1 MWKAGESGQRYTL
14 TELQSSC
21 PQALY
26 PYDGVAGFSS
36 HTHSFNGQ
44 TLFRFPL
51 RNKPSNLSSEVST
64 IDSVRQLLH
73 ALKDEAKFLLLF
85 LRSVCSIEVIEIEDT
100 HKQQTSFKVSISSCD
115 ALLHKQQ
122 QQSLVKQVETTF
134 TGSYPYSIECIIQQS
149 NKFSIELYNNGVVT
163 EHEWLVVH
171 RVGSEDKEVLALAQQ
186 QHVLP
191 WVGTAVE
198 IGKECDRSSS
208 GRVFCCI
215 PLPTED
221 RAPFNVCVNGTFAVS
236 SNRRSLNWESQ
247 ERQGDSEGLW
257 NKYLVEKCLPQCYCD
272 LIQQVLKIP
281 SISPETV
288 YQCWPVTHHVK
299 KTPWSGLLKPLFV
312 KLLYSKSVVH
322 ANPSDWISLSNAA
335 LVPNGTTLPD
345 SVQVLLES
353 LGLRVVTLTAE
364 QWNIINEYYS
374 NELHTITPCV
384 VRGLMRENDRS
395 YSNYSFSR
403 KIELL
408 QYCLSDRSYSDLSDL
423 ELIPFA
429 NGTFIK
435 FSSPSG
441 YSYFSSHST
450 PPYVCTSSI
459 RHDLLPGVDNVM
471 VDLLDNDATTHGLLL
486 EVSRSNETQL
496 SVVNES
502 VIAKLVPQSD
512 PQSWSQSQL
521 ERFWKWLRNYN
532 LKAFKG
538 LQIVPVKQINGMLSI
553 YKLTKQSSLVFVSR
567 YASQMDLTANLRSA
581 LEQFGVDL
589 ACEYEFPYMNHSQL
603 SSCINQFVVGEVV
616 DCTQLHAIRCSQLT
630 DQEAS
635 EMQIFLF
642 KCQINIERI
651 HKICEMSIFS
661 VIQDD
666 SNRFSVNQVKTREQG
681 NVALAQ
687 GKNFLF
693 RTDLLPKH
701 PMIFKSGQSLLQK
714 LTNHVLIINGIE
726 CLEKVVFLSIRNS
739 SLPVESI
746 IKFMLS
752 VLDNLRALVRYANQR
767 KSLLNALSSLP
778 FVLVESEHLVSPS
791 SLFDPRD
798 QLLVQMYQT
807 ENVFPYDAFLE
818 YIDELVLCGLKNSKS
833 VTASMMN
840 DILNKSSVHCGWYD
854 EEIIKCDTTTIS
866 RVNGF
871 FKFLTKYPHLL
882 NDPIGGYRS
891 ILLKDSILQRAASHA
906 LFPVASSKPVYYPSS
921 LNWMGSEHSNS
932 LVKYDSSQVIVL
944 PNTVNH
950 HCCPDPTIIGS
961 KVIFV
966 ENIPQLLCSHVPKI
980 NLVNCVLKHFQHV
993 IDNESNLDS
1002 DTLEQ
1007 IALKTY
1013 EYLNSTSIG
1022 SVVNVVSVGKL
1033 IWIENRS
1040 KFVEPHLCV
1049 LNNNTSFNNNLE
1061 PFLYILPRKIRKYED
1076 LFCRFG
1082 VSRLLQH
1089 EQIVSVLTSIK
1100 ANRKNISSNEAW
1112 TIVKS
1117 ILDWLVAT
1125 KVVSDNVLVP
1135 ITCDDDNSYP
1145 ELHPVSEVCY
1155 TDNEMLLEIAQSSD
1169 EEYKLVHPSIAHLA
1183 SQLGLTPLSDQL
1195 DITEEVFQDAGQHEP
1210 LTTRLSNILREY
1222 KDGLTIIKELVQN
1235 ADDAEATEVN
1245 ILYDGRQ
1252 HTTDKL
1258 LFKGMA
1264 DSHGPA
1270 LVVHNNATFT
1280 EDDFDNITKLA
1291 GATKKDKPLKI
1302 GKFGVGF
1309 CSVYHITDVP
1319 SFVSGEWL
1327 YIFDPTLNHLKG
1339 VVRNENQPGKR
1350 VKHSSKFISKSKQL
1364 VPYENLFQFS
1374 LSESYNGTMFRFPF
1388 RTHASQISSTI
1399 YSEPM
1404 IDALKSDIAENG
1416 KKILLFLSN
1425 VEKLNFQTIQAG
1437 SSSTREEI
1445 VIEKIKCGG
1454 NIVRI
1459 ETKVSTRS
1467 SNPSVEYWLV
1477 SNVSNSVYDVYEKKY
1492 RPSVSSAACQLCMT
1506 TDGKYKVVPV
1516 DGSVFC
1522 YLPLSV
1528 PCTGLPVH
1536 ISANFA
1542 VMSNRSG
1549 IWTSSS
1555 SATPSDSREWWNQQL
1570 METIIPEAYCNLLV
1584 MLKSLQNKD
1593 RLLDYNFY
1601 ELFPLISELKV
1612 HHPWKTM
1619 IKNMYSKV
1627 LQNKLFFCKCL
1638 GKWLHLNECQF
1649 LSHDVLS
1656 LSENDVAK
1664 CVVDSVEI
1672 MKLPIVEVPQKYLV
1686 QFQLISKLNV
1696 INEERFCQIFFLNI
1710 LEFSDYSEI
1719 RNEVLYNMYLVASG
1733 DYNMPR
1739 ESCIVDMLKN
1749 NPSVPCTP
1757 HGLNLKLTSS
1767 LVDPHCELKEL
1778 FDSDSEMF
1786 PCQIFADSQ
1795 PVHQLM
1801 IEVGLLNTTL
1811 PWDIIVECA
1820 KSIETVY
1827 TQDKNK
1833 TLKRIK
1839 VILKCI
1845 DEKLNAEKIYKQKHF
1860 PSKDVLHVLRKV
1872 KFIPVASKPD
1882 DYISLWKGSEM
1893 TLSSPSGMF
1902 YPHPSSTGY
1911 GSKRQ
1916 HNIRKECFLLG
1927 SQKIIVNSLPL
1938 ESGGCG
1944 SIPHSLGVALGF
1956 QIKPNVEEI
1965 IDNYVCLLHQYET
1978 EKEQL
1983 NERKIESI
1991 EYSCR
1996 ITYEFLE
2003 NELKKCSGSELPL
2016 SEAQISFKR
2025 FQYQPFVW
2033 IGNKFISPQ
2042 NIAIR
2047 WKEKGPYL
2055 YELPSLL
2062 SERKLLLEALCIKE
2076 KFTIN
2081 ELLKTLKKIN
2091 VDFCNEKLNK
2101 SCLKTVDAI
2110 TGELNSYKPEDYKD
2124 IDKDSVIL
2132 PSDSRRL
2139 LHAKCLSFNDSQ
2151 WLPVSNDCILVHPIL
2166 TRAVALALGVNPV
2179 RSQFLDKYVSSG
2191 AQFGSE
2197 FGQREEL
2204 TQRITNILREYPL
2217 DATLIKE
2224 LLQNAD
2230 DAKATKMCVILDK
2243 RQHGTERIPS
2253 KEWSNLQGPALLVW
2267 NNEEFSQKDLE
2278 GIQKLGLGSKRDDSE
2293 SIGQFGIG
2301 FNVVYHVTDC
2311 PSLIT
2316 GGKTLCVFD
2325 PHCKYVPGA
2334 NPLNPGRRYDDL
2346 ENTFWKV
2353 MSDLKDAYFQS
2364 NPITSQPSDINKGS
2378 LFRLPL
2384 RNIKQSKIVDD
2395 VANPLTVAYLETE
2408 LDDWILQIKDALV
2421 FLNHIAEFSYYVVD
2435 NSGFHLKYQYKI
2447 TMNSSAVKCRKGFYR
2462 ASKEFRQDRQPF
2474 VVNYQISM
2482 DFIQP
2487 NRVPSAGIAMC
2498 SPSVSS
2504 TILQH
2509 FNSHEEWFIQQGIGD
2524 VNKNVS
2530 QQKWRFIDRV
2540 LPKHGIASPIKRKS
2554 YFKGKIFCFLPLP
2567 GESGLPVHINGQF
2580 VLSSNRRSLWTG
2592 DPESNDE
2599 KKEWNDNLMEAIA
2612 SSYVHY
2618 LTEARHVFVKDRE
2631 YTDRKMFFG
2640 CINQYYKLYP
2650 FHAMSH
2656 NDTQRFEN
2664 NCLRMARLVFLK
2676 LWKAN
2681 SEILATEVYAKAR
2694 SDSSKPA
2701 ENRSAKNV
2709 TSTSVMVEW
2718 NVLRSEDAF
2727 KQVYFQPWLEKTSH
2741 DRTQIETEKKVIIS
2755 FLKCIKLKLTC
2766 APHILYQHF
2775 VSEKFKPV
2783 IANPESVFQFYCNFY
2798 QQIFTHGCPCSIE
2811 ESPFKTVNV
2820 FRAFVSYVLPTSSV
2834 FQNVFPDSPF
2844 GYPLL
2849 LTADNVIRCFDRNT
2863 KVMCTSFYDLF
2874 PNTLYKFL
2882 HGRFASLGMSSDY
2895 FLSTASI
2902 DYSVVDQLLQ
2912 ENYSIQLRQKCLNNR
2927 DQFID
2932 TERLMNLWNCLVSE
2946 TDQLLK
2952 QHQRNILNSWALTP
2966 AKNKWLYSTASN
2978 VLPVIPPDVTC
2989 KFHNVYKIFLKL
3001 NLPVINFDRLPDS
3014 AHDCIADIF
3023 PTISNYNQILEN
3035 MYHLHIENRVFDN
3048 LSPSTDD
3055 AKHILAYFARTDF
3068 LHNENLKN
3076 EIMELPLYKSISGR
3090 LTTLSGKKV
3099 YIWPFSGFCDAG
3111 YNKWAPSQ
3119 SVVFLENDGDWRNLT
3134 NDFSAIGTGLDEI
3147 DIYFELILP
3156 SFPCLSFEER
3166 QKHLEYIRDHI
3177 YESVKRASEYEGRD
3191 KRFIRQKQNAMN
3203 FIMQLKCLKCI
3214 EHPVTKQLMCVGN
3227 FSDHTVPIFS
3237 TFRDH
3242 FIFLPQQYHD
3252 DNWLELFRELGLQVE
3267 ITPGKFM
3274 EFCSVVEKGTHENVK
3289 EASHILL
3296 KYLFKQGYN
3305 WDDDYL
3311 QQIASICFVP
3321 VADLPHL
3328 SWIKAPCSP
3337 PNVIQCSAG
3346 SVCLTR
3352 LDQSL
3357 LIDSA
3362 PLVWTVK
3369 PIFIAPECVTWEEE
3383 KKRDSLLKSLKVSS
3397 PSIEDVVQ
3405 NIIHFSKSKFAN
3417 FDLFDNYP
3425 MQIVHSTDGEN
3436 ANLVEVVRTCF
3447 MFLNELDKCKSM
3459 EILLKLRDCSCIPV
3473 SALSTQDDTKL
3484 EKVVLVKPVE
3494 TVKVLNPTEERLKP
3508 YINELPSSLS
3518 TYDSLLH
3525 IIGVFEHLELVHMQ
3539 HVLEFL
3545 NTRLKDGKTNNPN
3558 EVDLIYFSLV
3568 KLFEFTSKE
3577 EYSSEH
3583 IIEKLTPLF
3592 LPFMNAKYWSLKSS
3606 NDLLFVDSLR
3616 YYSRDPSNFNFNGT
3630 RYSLFKIP
3638 TITNHVNKPRY
3649 KLLDPYCDEKAFCLS
3664 LPNEV
3669 RPQALSFCVQEKAVS
3684 TRSLENSNNIV
3695 KAFVSKSQ
3703 GLVDLFK
3710 QFLPNVWNHHIGID
3724 TSASENFI
3732 EDFVAIVKGLCIKV
3746 INGLKAKVILDGK
3759 CIGTLNSPSYVL
3771 EKREGRL
3778 YTLFVDEAE
3787 TGDNRF
3793 WEEFSKTLLME
3804 IASLNSKD
3812 TNPTTH
3818 FKMIEPIINFFQIR
3832 DQLGLKR
3839 FGESYKIEF
3848 TMINDEE
3855 KEGDDSLLPQLGEV
3869 VPNELLAQIDNKSN
3883 NIFRPQEWVAYEEPS
3898 THYAWALVLQIID
3911 DGSKY
3916 LIMTDENDKQGI
3928 KVSVSN
3934 LSKIVSSSEE
3944 TQSDD
3949 DQVVSSTD
3957 AAALDTEDT
3966 QLILVTKKKVFED
3979 LKKIL
3984 RIENEDDKKKELEEL
3999 YSRYDLSDS
4008 SQGEIA
4014 TFLKVQIDRVNSGQ
4028 SLEIPE
4034 DTKKP
4039 ILQSQFV
4046 FKHSAVCSHRI
4057 KHDVEEE
4064 GDGNIYPGSL
4074 MPLSPEVRNWLQ
4086 QVTGTTLHILT
4097 KISSMTLA
4105 GPDVSYLELGNEVLK
4120 AWLDIDRSIS
4130 IIYQPGEW
4138 VGYKYCEQKFVWAII
4153 VDKIENDTSKQYLI
4167 SISEDERKVVSAL
4180 DLYKIILPSFK
4191 DPLTVASVECVPSS
4205 FKCSSLDKQCQLRLE
4220 KAKYWLRQ
4228 AQIDFAA
4235 MKLFERSMNWMDIQK
4250 WQVLFFAHEVVRKS
4264 LNARLSA
4271 FIGLIPI
4278 NQELCCLAETICI
4291 VNPDECFLS
4300 IDRDQKLSL
4309 VDVATKIIEISSKE
4323 VTTSDAQLAVKYAE
4337 IVWRFICRVLTFE
4350 EGML

>member
-149 NKFSIELYNNGVVT
+149 HKFSIELYNNGVVT

-257 NKYLVEKCLPQCYCD
+257 NKYLVEKCLPQCYCE

-299 KTPWSGLLKPLFV
+299 QTPWAGLLKPLFV

-345 SVQVLLES
+345 SVQVLLVS

-374 NELHTITPCV
+374 NELHTITPCL

-423 ELIPFA
+423 ELIPVA
-429 NGTFIK
+429 NGTFSK
-435 FSSPSG
+435 FNSPIRMV
-441 YSYFSSHST
+441 YSYFSSHSD
-450 PPYVCTSSI
+450 PPAYVCTSSI

-486 EVSRSNETQL
+486 EVARSNRTQL

-512 PQSWSQSQL
+512 PQSWSQSQF

-538 LQIVPVKQINGMLSI
+538 LQIVPVKQINGRLSI

-567 YASQMDLTANLRSA
+567 YASKMDLTANLRSA

-891 ILLKDSILQRAASHA
+891 ILLKESILQRATSYA

-1049 LNNNTSFNNNLE
+1049 LNNNTLFNNNLE

-1100 ANRKNISSNEAW
+1100 ANCKNISSNEAW

-1145 ELHPVSEVCY
+1145 DLHPVSEVCY
-1155 TDNEMLLEIAQSSD
+1155 TDNEMLLEIAQSSN

-1210 LTTRLSNILREY
+1210 LTTRLSNILRDY

-1264 DSHGPA
+1264 ASHGPA

-1339 VVRNENQPGKR
+1339 VVKNVNQPGKR

-1374 LSESYNGTMFRFPF
+1374 PSETYNGTMFRFPF

-1399 YSEPM
+1399 YTKSM
-1404 IDALKSDIAENG
+1404 IDALKNDIADSG
-1416 KKILLFLSN
+1416 KKMLLFLSH
-1425 VEKLNFQTIQAG
+1425 VKKLNFLTIQAG

-1445 VIEKIKCGG
+1445 VIEKIECGG

-1467 SNPSVEYWLV
+1467 SNPIVEYWLV
-1477 SNVSNSVYDVYEKKY
+1477 STVSKSVYDVYEKKSI
-1492 RPSVSSAACQLCMT
+1492 PSVSSVACQLCMP

-1584 MLKSLQNKD
+1584 MLKSLRDK
-1593 RLLDYNFY
+1593 RILLDYNFF

-1619 IKNMYSKV
+1619 IENMYSKV
-1627 LQNKLFFCKCL
+1627 LQKKLLFCKCL

-1664 CVVDSVEI
+1664 CVVDSVQV
-1672 MKLPIVEVPQKYLV
+1672 MKLPIVDIPKNYLQ
-1686 QFQLISKLNV
+1686 QFQLTSNVNMIDEETFCEMFFAMISRFSENFKL
-1696 INEERFCQIFFLNI
+1696 
-1710 LEFSDYSEI
+1710 
-1719 RNEVLYNMYLVASG
+1719 RNEVLYNMYLVASS
-1733 DYNMPR
+1733 DHNMHG
-1739 ESCIVDMLKN
+1739 ESNIVDMLIH

-1757 HGLNLKLTSS
+1757 HGINLKLASS
-1767 LVDPHCELKEL
+1767 LIDPHCELKQL

-1786 PCQIFADSQ
+1786 PCQLFTDSK

-1801 IEVGLLNTTL
+1801 IDIGLLNTTL

-1833 TLKRIK
+1833 ALKRIK
-1839 VILKCI
+1839 VILKCLGH
-1845 DEKLNAEKIYKQKHF
+1845 KLTEDKISNSKKLECL
-1860 PSKDVLHVLRKV
+1860 PSEDFIRILKEI
-1872 KFIPVASKPD
+1872 KFIPVASRPD
-1882 DYISLWKGSEM
+1882 NFISLWKGKGVS
-1893 TLSSPSGMF
+1893 LSSPRNMF

-1911 GSKRQ
+1911 FSERQ
-1916 HNIRKECFLLG
+1916 YNIRKACSLLG
-1927 SQKIIVNSLPL
+1927 SQKVIVNNFSF

-1944 SIPHSLGVALGF
+1944 SIPHSVVVALGF
-1956 QIKPNVEEI
+1956 QCKPNV
-1965 IDNYVCLLHQYET
+1965 DDVVANFTCLLQQSEI
-1978 EKEQL
+1978 EERCL
-1983 NERKIESI
+1983 NEKKIVDQIS
-1991 EYSCR
+1991 YMCR
-1996 ITYEFLE
+1996 ISYEFLE
-2003 NELKKCSGSELPL
+2003 NELKMNSEISSTSELMMK
-2016 SEAQISFKR
+2016 ECQTISR
-2025 FQYQPFVW
+2025 FRDQPFIW
-2033 IGNKFISPQ
+2033 IEGKFVSPQ
-2042 NIAIR
+2042 NIATR

-2055 YELPSLL
+2055 YELPSIL
-2062 SERKLLLEALCIKE
+2062 SERKLLIQALCIKE
-2076 KFTIN
+2076 NFTIKK
-2081 ELLKTLKKIN
+2081 LLKTLQVIHDDCGEKKVNKNCLNTIMAIIN
-2091 VDFCNEKLNK
+2091 
-2101 SCLKTVDAI
+2101 
-2110 TGELNSYKPEDYKD
+2110 ELNSYKPDDYKD
-2124 IDKDSVIL
+2124 IDKDNVIL
-2132 PSDSRRL
+2132 PSASCEL
-2139 LHAKCLSFNDSQ
+2139 LQANCLSFNDSQ
-2151 WLPVSNDCILVHPIL
+2151 WLPVNDDCILVHPIL

-2204 TQRITNILREYPL
+2204 TQRIKNILRDYPL
-2217 DATLIKE
+2217 DVTLIKE

-2253 KEWSNLQGPALLVW
+2253 KEWSELQGPALLVW
-2267 NNEEFSQKDLE
+2267 NDEEFTQKDLE

-2346 ENTFWKV
+2346 ENTFWNV
-2353 MSDLKDAYFQS
+2353 MSDLKSAYCQCD
-2364 NPITSQPSDINKGS
+2364 PITSQPSDIDKGS

-2384 RNIKQSKIVDD
+2384 RNIAMESKIE
-2395 VANPLTVAYLETE
+2395 AKALTVSYLENE
-2408 LDDWILQIKDALV
+2408 LNNWVLQIKDALI
-2421 FLNHIAEFSYYVVD
+2421 FLNHISEFSYYVVD
-2435 NSGFHLKYQYKI
+2435 RSGFHLRYQYKI
-2447 TMNSSAVKCRKGFYR
+2447 EMDSNAVNCRQSFFR
-2462 ASKEFRQDRQPF
+2462 ASKEFKLVQKPCI
-2474 VVNYQISM
+2474 VNYQISM
-2482 DFIQP
+2482 DCMQP
-2487 NRVPSAGIAMC
+2487 NTVPSDGTAIR
-2498 SPSVSS
+2498 SPVVSS
-2504 TILQH
+2504 TIPQH
-2509 FNSHEEWFIQQGIGD
+2509 LKSHEEWFIQQGIGD
-2524 VNKNVS
+2524 VNKNAS

-2540 LPKHGIASPIKRKS
+2540 FPKHGIASPINQTS

-2618 LTEARHVFVKDRE
+2618 LTEARHVFVEDRE
-2631 YTDRKMFFG
+2631 FTDFKILHQSIINYYRLFQNFEGTLTFNNSSGLNFAQLVIKNLWKLNPKILALELSRKVKHNKFVFKVDWNNL
-2640 CINQYYKLYP
+2640 IEEKNPFNQYY
-2650 FHAMSH
+2650 
-2656 NDTQRFEN
+2656 
-2664 NCLRMARLVFLK
+2664 
-2676 LWKAN
+2676 
-2681 SEILATEVYAKAR
+2681 
-2694 SDSSKPA
+2694 
-2701 ENRSAKNV
+2701 
-2709 TSTSVMVEW
+2709 
-2718 NVLRSEDAF
+2718 
-2727 KQVYFQPWLEKTSH
+2727 FQPICE
-2741 DRTQIETEKKVIIS
+2741 DKKEIIS
-2755 FLKCIKLKLTC
+2755 LLNTLKMKLTC
-2766 APHILYQHF
+2766 APNFLYKNLIFDQ
-2775 VSEKFKPV
+2775 KIPA
-2783 IANPESVFQFYCNFY
+2783 IATPASVFDFYCRFHHLILSHASPPCKLTETPHKLSQTPFRNLETFLAFVNYLLVESDIHEKVFPKSPFGCPLLLTEDLVLRYFGTEPTIMRTRFANIFPNSLSAFVHNAILSLDLSSSYFVNSSEIALTRIDELLVKNYSIKLKQKICYNNGQCVIELEKLKNIWNCLTSQDDRFLQNFY
-2798 QQIFTHGCPCSIE
+2798 QQILRSWALLPAKDGRLFTTQNPILPMQLE
-2811 ESPFKTVNV
+2811 ESLLNNHENFRQILQILKQVGFPELDAKLLPVAAIANQILPIPSINNYDQILTMLYHLQSETRVLDNLTSNDSEHLLSYLSRTSFRSNTELKDQLMTLPLFKTTTGSLTSLSSKKVYLWPSHEFCVAGFTTWAPPEAVV
-2820 FRAFVSYVLPTSSV
+2820 FLHVLGNWKLLKTDFNEIGSDIDELGIYSRLIIPKFQELSSDERYQHMEYLRDFIHPTLKKDVADKFHKDKNQIAKEFLQQLKSLKCITHANTNEVETVGYFCDNTISI
-2834 FQNVFPDSPF
+2834 FKMFPDSFNFLPVKYQVKEWLEYLCYLGLQTKVSADDFVPF
-2844 GYPLL
+2844 CHIVENGEHGNPSTASQVLVEYLFTEGQEWDNSYLNQIAEIRFVQVAEFPSVTWIKASCSPPLL
-2849 LTADNVIRCFDRNT
+2849 LQNSRVGL
-2863 KVMCTSFYDLF
+2863 TSF
-2874 PNTLYKFL
+2874 KE
-2882 HGRFASLGMSSDY
+2882 GVVSDQ
-2895 FLSTASI
+2895 A
-2902 DYSVVDQLLQ
+2902 
-2912 ENYSIQLRQKCLNNR
+2912 
-2927 DQFID
+2927 
-2932 TERLMNLWNCLVSE
+2932 
-2946 TDQLLK
+2946 
-2952 QHQRNILNSWALTP
+2952 NI
-2966 AKNKWLYSTASN
+2966 
-2978 VLPVIPPDVTC
+2978 I
-2989 KFHNVYKIFLKL
+2989 
-3001 NLPVINFDRLPDS
+3001 
-3014 AHDCIADIF
+3014 
-3023 PTISNYNQILEN
+3023 
-3035 MYHLHIENRVFDN
+3035 
-3048 LSPSTDD
+3048 
-3055 AKHILAYFARTDF
+3055 
-3068 LHNENLKN
+3068 
-3076 EIMELPLYKSISGR
+3076 
-3090 LTTLSGKKV
+3090 
-3099 YIWPFSGFCDAG
+3099 
-3111 YNKWAPSQ
+3111 
-3119 SVVFLENDGDWRNLT
+3119 
-3134 NDFSAIGTGLDEI
+3134 
-3147 DIYFELILP
+3147 
-3156 SFPCLSFEER
+3156 
-3166 QKHLEYIRDHI
+3166 
-3177 YESVKRASEYEGRD
+3177 
-3191 KRFIRQKQNAMN
+3191 
-3203 FIMQLKCLKCI
+3203 
-3214 EHPVTKQLMCVGN
+3214 
-3227 FSDHTVPIFS
+3227 
-3237 TFRDH
+3237 
-3242 FIFLPQQYHD
+3242 
-3252 DNWLELFRELGLQVE
+3252 
-3267 ITPGKFM
+3267 
-3274 EFCSVVEKGTHENVK
+3274 
-3289 EASHILL
+3289 
-3296 KYLFKQGYN
+3296 
-3305 WDDDYL
+3305 
-3311 QQIASICFVP
+3311 
-3321 VADLPHL
+3321 
-3328 SWIKAPCSP
+3328 
-3337 PNVIQCSAG
+3337 
-3346 SVCLTR
+3346 
-3352 LDQSL
+3352 
-3357 LIDSA
+3357 
-3362 PLVWTVK
+3362 WTVK
-3369 PIFIAPECVTWEEE
+3369 PVFELSHWYCF
-3383 KKRDSLLKSLKVSS
+3383 
-3397 PSIEDVVQ
+3397 SITHEFFETLQITTTPTPEDVLQ
-3405 NIIHFSKSKFAN
+3405 NLINMSKSGFSNSDLFFKYNPQYIFKESATHIIDIFSKS
-3417 FDLFDNYP
+3417 
-3425 MQIVHSTDGEN
+3425 VS
-3436 ANLVEVVRTCF
+3436 
-3447 MFLNELDKCKSM
+3447 FLWEHNPS
-3459 EILLKLRDCSCIPV
+3459 LLPQLKTYACIPV
-3473 SALSTQDDTKL
+3473 SVDHDRHDKPD
-3484 EKVVLVKPVE
+3484 KVVLVKPISVVMQFNQPE
-3494 TVKVLNPTEERLKP
+3494 DMFLKP
-3508 YINELPSSLS
+3508 YVHELPTCLKNR
-3518 TYDSLLH
+3518 LEIFH
-3525 IIGVFEHLELVHMQ
+3525 AIGVLKAIDLVHIQ
-3539 HVLEFL
+3539 HVLKSL
-3545 NTRLKDGKTNNPN
+3545 YQNIGTNILDPNQVKAIRYCILKISN
-3558 EVDLIYFSLV
+3558 LI
-3568 KLFEFTSKE
+3568 
-3577 EYSSEH
+3577 
-3583 IIEKLTPLF
+3583 
-3592 LPFMNAKYWSLKSS
+3592 SS
-3606 NDLLFVDSLR
+3606 NKVVVVDSLSPLYLPSKTGSSWTLHKSTDLVFADSIR
-3616 YYSRDPSNFNFNGT
+3616 YTANEVQKFNFMIAGYFLFNIPQDHT
-3630 RYSLFKIP
+3630 SNIMLQSSYLKQLSIPPDERSFCCSLPKQLRPLELSFLTVEKKLP
-3638 TITNHVNKPRY
+3638 VGNKSQ
-3649 KLLDPYCDEKAFCLS
+3649 KKNILEFSLLQMLEFLDPLESIFTKMVEQHLKYETQI
-3664 LPNEV
+3664 LPTTVVSCIMSFLQTLEV
-3669 RPQALSFCVQEKAVS
+3669 
-3684 TRSLENSNNIV
+3684 I
-3695 KAFVSKSQ
+3695 
-3703 GLVDLFK
+3703 
-3710 QFLPNVWNHHIGID
+3710 
-3724 TSASENFI
+3724 
-3732 EDFVAIVKGLCIKV
+3732 V
-3746 INGLKAKVILDGK
+3746 INGLQASV
-3759 CIGTLNSPSYVL
+3759 TLNGNEIGSLSAPTFVL
-3771 EKREGRL
+3771 DKHDDHYIL
-3778 YTLFVDEAE
+3778 YISEAARHHDCSLTE
-3787 TGDNRF
+3787 LSHF
-3793 WEEFSKTLLME
+3793 ILME
-3804 IASLNSKD
+3804 IARILDKNVTTFSVLIEPFKKCLQIQSNVSLKGLAETYGLQVGSVEVKNKDETESSKD
-3812 TNPTTH
+3812 
-3818 FKMIEPIINFFQIR
+3818 
-3832 DQLGLKR
+3832 D
-3839 FGESYKIEF
+3839 
-3848 TMINDEE
+3848 
-3855 KEGDDSLLPQLGEV
+3855 
-3869 VPNELLAQIDNKSN
+3869 
-3883 NIFRPQEWVAYEEPS
+3883 
-3898 THYAWALVLQIID
+3898 
-3911 DGSKY
+3911 
-3916 LIMTDENDKQGI
+3916 
-3928 KVSVSN
+3928 
-3934 LSKIVSSSEE
+3934 LSKP
-3944 TQSDD
+3944 TPG
-3949 DQVVSSTD
+3949 
-3957 AAALDTEDT
+3957 
-3966 QLILVTKKKVFED
+3966 KV
-3979 LKKIL
+3979 
-3984 RIENEDDKKKELEEL
+3984 
-3999 YSRYDLSDS
+3999 
-4008 SQGEIA
+4008 
-4014 TFLKVQIDRVNSGQ
+4014 
-4028 SLEIPE
+4028 
-4034 DTKKP
+4034 
-4039 ILQSQFV
+4039 
-4046 FKHSAVCSHRI
+4046 
-4057 KHDVEEE
+4057 
-4064 GDGNIYPGSL
+4064 
-4074 MPLSPEVRNWLQ
+4074 MPLEFVRRL
-4086 QVTGTTLHILT
+4086 
-4097 KISSMTLA
+4097 
-4105 GPDVSYLELGNEVLK
+4105 
-4120 AWLDIDRSIS
+4120 DRSIDNV
-4130 IIYQPGEW
+4130 YLPEEW
-4138 VGYKYCEQKFVWAII
+4138 VGYEVTEQNFVWAII
-4153 VDKIENDTSKQYLI
+4153 LEQKDHTDKNSTVTKEYMILS
-4167 SISEDERKVVSAL
+4167 SIDDIKGHLVSAL
-4180 DLYKIILPSFK
+4180 DLYKIMPLHMDIKNQESKEVVLYDKKNTSTTASNLKERLGVIQLKKRICEELEMLRGLTSDKQQKGIRRLYIKYHPDKCHKGEEEVYEEVFKFLLRQIDLLEEGSPLENPETESSREANYTASETESSFQAHY
-4191 DPLTVASVECVPSS
+4191 TPSS
-4205 FKCSSLDKQCQLRLE
+4205 AWSSFYDRWNEQVPTHDYGRGHKSSNYFFEQFQSRPSPTIAKHWLKQARADSVAMRVLKNDRSHVCQVIFL
-4220 KAKYWLRQ
+4220 
-4228 AQIDFAA
+4228 
-4235 MKLFERSMNWMDIQK
+4235 
-4250 WQVLFFAHEVVRKS
+4250 AHEVVEKS
-4264 LNARLSA
+4264 LKAGMHGLLGLNMLNLANHNLRYFAESIHLVAQNDSYISLVEIADRLS
-4271 FIGLIPI
+4271 PYY
-4278 NQELCCLAETICI
+4278 ESSRY
-4291 VNPDECFLS
+4291 PDKHMNL
-4300 IDRDQKLSL
+4300 RAP
-4309 VDVATKIIEISSKE
+4309 VDVYELHEAEEAAELAMIALEFIESKIN
-4323 VTTSDAQLAVKYAE
+4323 
-4337 IVWRFICRVLTFE
+4337 
-4350 EGML
+4350 

>member
-1 MWKAGESGQRYTL
+1 MWKGESGQRYTL

-36 HTHSFNGQ
+36 NAQSFNGQ

-51 RNKPSNLSSEVST
+51 RNIPSNLSSEVST

-73 ALKDEAKFLLLF
+73 ALKEEAKFLLLF
-85 LRSVCSIEVIEIEDT
+85 LRSVCSIEVIEILDT
-100 HKQQTSFKVSISSCD
+100 HKQKTSFKVSISSCD

-122 QQSLVKQVETTF
+122 QQSLVKQVETAF
-134 TGSYPYSIECIIQQS
+134 TGAYSIECIIQQS
-149 NKFSIELYNNGVVT
+149 NTFSIELYNNGVVT
-163 EHEWLVVH
+163 EHKWLVVH
-171 RVGSEDKEVLALAQQ
+171 RVGSENKEVLALAQQ

-198 IGKECDRSSS
+198 IGKQCDSNSK
-208 GRVFCCI
+208 GRIFCCI

-257 NKYLVEKCLPQCYCD
+257 NKYLVEKCLPQCYCE

-281 SISPETV
+281 SISPESV

-299 KTPWSGLLKPLFV
+299 QTPWAGLLKPLFV

-345 SVQVLLES
+345 SVQVLLVS
-353 LGLRVVTLTAE
+353 LGMRVVTLTAE
-364 QWNIINEYYS
+364 QWNVLNEYYS
-374 NELHTITPCV
+374 NELHTITPRV
-384 VRGLMRENDRS
+384 VRHLMCENNHS

-408 QYCLSDRSYSDLSDL
+408 QYCLSDQSYSDLSDL
-423 ELIPFA
+423 EFIPVA
-429 NGTFIK
+429 NSTFIK
-435 FSSPSG
+435 FSSPNG

-471 VDLLDNDATTHGLLL
+471 VDLLDNDATTHGLLV
-486 EVSRSNETQL
+486 EVARSNKTQL

-512 PQSWSQSQL
+512 PQSWSQSQF
-521 ERFWKWLRNYN
+521 EKFWIWLRSYN
-532 LKAFKG
+532 LETFNG
-538 LQIVPVKQINGMLSI
+538 LRIVPVKQINGMISI
-553 YKLTKQSSLVFVSR
+553 HNLTKQSSLVYVASL
-567 YASQMDLTANLRSA
+567 YSSQMNLTAILRTA
-581 LEQFGVDL
+581 LEKYGVNL
-589 ACEYEFPYMNHSQL
+589 ACEFDFPYMNHSQL
-603 SSCINQFVVGEVV
+603 SSYVNQFVVENVV
-616 DCTQLHAIRCSQLT
+616 DSTQIDAIRSNQLT
-630 DQEAS
+630 DHEAVELQS
-635 EMQIFLF
+635 FLI
-642 KCQINIERI
+642 KCQINTGRI
-651 HKICEMSIFS
+651 NKICEMIFFS

-687 GKNFLF
+687 GNDFLF

-701 PMIFKSGQSLLQK
+701 PMIFKSGQSLLQNLK
-714 LTNHVLIINGIE
+714 NHVLIMNGIE
-726 CLEKVVFLSIRNS
+726 CLEKVAFLSIRNS

-752 VLDNLRALVRYANQR
+752 VLDNLHALIQRYPNQR
-767 KSLLNALSSLP
+767 ISLLSALSSLP
-778 FVLVESEHLVSPS
+778 FVLVESGHLMAPS

-798 QLLVQMYQT
+798 KLLVQLYQT
-807 ENVFPYDAFLE
+807 EHVFPYETFLKH
-818 YIDELVLCGLKNSKS
+818 IDELVLCGLKNSKS

-840 DILNKSSVHCGWYD
+840 DILYKISVHCVWYD
-854 EEIIKCDTTTIS
+854 GGIIQCDATTIS
-866 RVNGF
+866 RVNAF
-871 FKFLTKYPHLL
+871 FEFLTEYPHLL

-891 ILLKDSILQRAASHA
+891 SLLKDSILQRATSYA
-906 LFPVASSKPVYYPSS
+906 LFHVASTKPVDYPSS

-961 KVIFV
+961 KAIFV
-966 ENIPQLLCSHVPKI
+966 ENIPQLLCSHVPTS
-980 NLVNCVLKHFQHV
+980 NLANCVLQHFQHV

-1013 EYLNSTSIG
+1013 DYLNSTSID

-1033 IWIENRS
+1033 IWIENLS

-1049 LNNNTSFNNNLE
+1049 LINNTSFNNNLE
-1061 PFLYILPRKIRKYED
+1061 PYHYILPRKMRKYEEF
-1076 LFCRFG
+1076 FCRFG
-1082 VSRLLQH
+1082 VSRLLQC

-1100 ANRKNISSNEAW
+1100 TNSMNISSNEAW
-1112 TIVKS
+1112 TLVKS

-1125 KVVSDNVLVP
+1125 KVDSDNVLVP

-1145 ELHPVSEVCY
+1145 DLHPVSEVCY

-1169 EEYKLVHPSIAHLA
+1169 EEYKLVHPSIAHLAA

-1222 KDGLTIIKELVQN
+1222 KDGLTIFKELVQN

-1252 HTTDKL
+1252 HTTDRL

-1264 DSHGPA
+1264 ASHGPA

-1280 EDDFDNITKLA
+1280 KDDFDNITKLA

-1327 YIFDPTLNHLKG
+1327 YIFDPTLNYLKG

-1364 VPYENLFQFS
+1364 VPYKNLFQFS
-1374 LSESYNGTMFRFPF
+1374 PSESYNGTMFRFPF

-1399 YSEPM
+1399 YSESM
-1404 IDALKSDIAENG
+1404 IDALKNDIAENG
-1416 KKILLFLSN
+1416 KKMLLFLSH
-1425 VEKLNFQTIQAG
+1425 VRKLNFLTIQAEN
-1437 SSSTREEI
+1437 SSPREEI
-1445 VIEKIKCGG
+1445 VIERIECGG
-1454 NIVRI
+1454 NIVCI

-1467 SNPSVEYWLV
+1467 CNPIVEYWLV
-1477 SNVSNSVYDVYEKKY
+1477 SNVSNSVYDVYEKEY
-1492 RPSVSSAACQLCMT
+1492 RPSVSSVACQLCMT

-1601 ELFPLISELKV
+1601 EIFPLISELKV
-1612 HHPWKTM
+1612 HHPWKRM
-1619 IKNMYSKV
+1619 IENMYSKM
-1627 LQNKLFFCKCL
+1627 LQKKLLFCKCL
-1638 GKWLHLNECQF
+1638 GEWLHLNECQF

-1656 LSENDVAK
+1656 LNENDIAK
-1664 CVVDSVEI
+1664 CVIDSVEI

-1686 QFQLISKLNV
+1686 QFQLTTKLNV
-1696 INEERFCQIFFLNI
+1696 INEEKFCQIFFSNI

-1719 RNEVLYNMYLVASG
+1719 RNEVLYNMYLVASR
-1733 DYNMPR
+1733 DYNMHA
-1739 ESCIVDMLKN
+1739 ESCIVDMLIR
-1749 NPSVPCTP
+1749 NPSVPCTL
-1757 HGLNLKLTSS
+1757 HGIILKLASS

-1786 PCQIFADSQ
+1786 PCQLFTNSK

-1801 IEVGLLNTTL
+1801 IDIGLLNTTL

-1833 TLKRIK
+1833 ALKRIK

-1845 DEKLNAEKIYKQKHF
+1845 GEKL
-1860 PSKDVLHVLRKV
+1860 SKDKISKSKKLDCLPSEDKLAVLKEV
-1872 KFIPVASKPD
+1872 KFIPVASKAD
-1882 DYISLWKGSEM
+1882 DYISLWKGNEM

-1902 YPHPSSTGY
+1902 YPHPSSTDGY

-1927 SQKIIVNSLPL
+1927 SQKIIVNSLPI

-1965 IDNYVCLLHQYET
+1965 IDNYVCLIQQFET

-1983 NERKIESI
+1983 DERKIESI

-2016 SEAQISFKR
+2016 SEAQMSLKR
-2025 FQYQPFVW
+2025 FQDQPFVW
-2033 IGNKFISPQ
+2033 FGNKFITPQ
-2042 NIAIR
+2042 NIATR

-2055 YELPSLL
+2055 YELPSIL
-2062 SERKLLLEALCIKE
+2062 SERKLLIETLCIKE
-2076 KFTIN
+2076 NFTIN
-2081 ELLKTLKKIN
+2081 KLLKTLKAIN

-2110 TGELNSYKPEDYKD
+2110 IIELNSYIPDDYKD

-2139 LHAKCLSFNDSQ
+2139 LCAKDLSFNDSL
-2151 WLPVSNDCILVHPIL
+2151 WLPVNDDCILVHSIL

-2179 RSQFLDKYVSSG
+2179 RSQFLDKY
-2191 AQFGSE
+2191 ATCNNLFGSE

-2204 TQRITNILREYPL
+2204 TQRIKNILRDYPL

-2243 RQHGTERIPS
+2243 RKHGTERIPS
-2253 KEWSNLQGPALLVW
+2253 KEWSELQGPALLVW
-2267 NNEEFSQKDLE
+2267 NNEEFTQKDLE

-2325 PHCKYVPGA
+2325 PHCKYAPGA
-2334 NPLNPGRRYDDL
+2334 KHLNPGRRYDDL

-2353 MSDLKDAYFQS
+2353 MSDLKEAYFQCD
-2364 NPITSQPSDINKGS
+2364 PIASQPSDIDIAKGS

-2384 RNIKQSKIVDD
+2384 RNISTMKQSKIVDD
-2395 VANPLTVAYLETE
+2395 VAKPLTAAYIETE

-2435 NSGFHLKYQYKI
+2435 SSGFHLKYQYKI
-2447 TMNSSAVKCRKGFYR
+2447 TMDSSAMKCRKGFFR
-2462 ASKEFRQDRQPF
+2462 ASKEFKQDRQPF
-2474 VVNYQISM
+2474 VVNYHISM
-2482 DFIQP
+2482 DCIQP
-2487 NRVPSAGIAMC
+2487 HRVPSAGIAMH
-2498 SPSVSS
+2498 SPFIVSS
-2504 TILQH
+2504 TTPQH
-2509 FNSHEEWFIQQGIGD
+2509 LKSHEEWFIQQGIGD
-2524 VNKNVS
+2524 MNKNVS

-2540 LPKHGIASPIKRKS
+2540 LPKHGIASPINQTC

-2580 VLSSNRRSLWTG
+2580 VLSSNRRSLWAG

-2618 LTEARHVFVKDRE
+2618 LTEARHVFVEDRE
-2631 YTDRKMFFG
+2631 YTDKRTFFG
-2640 CINQYYKLYP
+2640 CINQYYHLYP
-2650 FHAMSH
+2650 FHAMS
-2656 NDTQRFEN
+2656 RFEN
-2664 NCLRMARLVFLK
+2664 NCLRMVRLVFLK

-2681 SEILATEVYAKAR
+2681 SEILATEVYVKAR

-2701 ENRSAKNV
+2701 ENGSAKNV

-2718 NVLRSEDAF
+2718 NALRSKDAF
-2727 KQVYFQPWLEKTSH
+2727 KQVYFQPRLEKTSH
-2741 DRTQIETEKKVIIS
+2741 EIETEKKAIIS
-2755 FLKCIKLKLTC
+2755 FLKCIKIKITC

-2775 VSEKFKPV
+2775 VSEKLKPV

-2798 QQIFTHGCPCSIE
+2798 QHSFTHGYPSCSIE
-2811 ESPFKTVNV
+2811 ESPFKTVSV
-2820 FRAFVSYVLPTSSV
+2820 YRAFVSYVLSTSSAI
-2834 FQNVFPDSPF
+2834 QKVFPDSPF

-2849 LTADNVIRCFDRNT
+2849 LTADNVIRCFDQNT

-2882 HGRFASLGMSSDY
+2882 HGRFASLRMSSDY
-2895 FLSTASI
+2895 FLSTASV
-2902 DYSVVDQLLQ
+2902 DYSIVDQLLR
-2912 ENYSIQLRQKCLNNR
+2912 ENYSIRLRQECLNNEDDR
-2927 DQFID
+2927 FIN
-2932 TERLMNLWNCLVSE
+2932 TERLMNLWNCLISK

-2952 QHQRNILNSWALTP
+2952 QHQKNILNSWALTP

-2978 VLPVIPPDVTC
+2978 VVPVIPPDVTC
-2989 KFHNVYKIFLKL
+2989 EFHNVYKIFLKIG
-3001 NLPVINFDRLPDS
+3001 LPVIDFDRLPV
-3014 AHDCIADIF
+3014 AARDCIVDIF
-3023 PTISNYNQILEN
+3023 PTISNYNKMLEI
-3035 MYHLHIENRVFDN
+3035 MYNLHNEKSVFDN
-3048 LSPSTDD
+3048 LSRSTNDV
-3055 AKHILAYFARTDF
+3055 KYILAYFSRTDF
-3068 LHNENLKN
+3068 LHSKNLKS
-3076 EIMELPLYKSISGR
+3076 EIMELPLYKSISGC
-3090 LTTLSGKKV
+3090 LTTLSDKKV
-3099 YIWPFSGFCDAG
+3099 YLWPPGFCDAG
-3111 YNKWAPSQ
+3111 YNKWAPPQ
-3119 SVVFLENDGDWRNLT
+3119 SVVFLENDGDWKNLT
-3134 NDFSAIGTGLDEI
+3134 NDFSVIGTGLNEI
-3147 DIYFELILP
+3147 DIYSELILP
-3156 SFPCLSFEER
+3156 SFPSLSFEER

-3177 YESVKRASEYEGRD
+3177 YESVKRASEYEGRNM
-3191 KRFIRQKQNAMN
+3191 KLINQQQVAMN
-3203 FIMQLKCLKCI
+3203 FIKKLKCLECI
-3214 EHPVTKQLMCVGN
+3214 EHPVTKQLTSVCN
-3227 FSDHTVPIFS
+3227 FSDHTIAIFS

-3242 FIFLPQQYHD
+3242 FIFLPKEYH
-3252 DNWLELFRELGLQVE
+3252 NKTWMEFFQELGLEVE
-3267 ITPGKFM
+3267 ITPEKFM
-3274 EFCSVVEKGTHENVK
+3274 EFCSVVEKGTHENVN
-3289 EASHILL
+3289 EASQILL
-3296 KYLFKQGYN
+3296 NYLFKQGSN
-3305 WDDDYL
+3305 WKVYHL
-3311 QQIASICFVP
+3311 QKIANICFVP
-3321 VADLPHL
+3321 VADLPYL

-3337 PNVIQCSAG
+3337 PNVIQCSTG

-3357 LIDSA
+3357 LIDNA

-3369 PIFIAPECVTWEEE
+3369 PIFVPPKWKTWEEQME
-3383 KKRDSLLKSLKVSS
+3383 RDSLLKSLKVHSAS
-3397 PSIEDVVQ
+3397 VSDVIQ
-3405 NIIHFSKSKFAN
+3405 NLINLSKSRFADFN
-3417 FDLFDNYP
+3417 LLNNYP
-3425 MQIVHSTDGEN
+3425 SECICCGTAGDSTRSS
-3436 ANLVEVVRTCF
+3436 LIEVVCTSF
-3447 MFLNELDKCKSM
+3447 EFLENKDWNCPVNVETEFQNS
-3459 EILLKLRDCSCIPV
+3459 SCIPILADGDI
-3473 SALSTQDDTKL
+3473 S
-3484 EKVVLVKPVE
+3484 KVVLVKSVE
-3494 TVKVLNPTEERLKP
+3494 VVKFLNSTDEILKP
-3508 YINELPSSLS
+3508 YINQLPSQLARYSKTLS
-3518 TYDSLLH
+3518 K
-3525 IIGVFEHLELVHMQ
+3525 IGVHDTVTLVHIQ
-3539 HVLEFL
+3539 HI
-3545 NTRLKDGKTNNPN
+3545 LKMLHSFGKTNNPN
-3558 EVDLIYFSLV
+3558 EKNVMFYSLAKLEDLIRNY
-3568 KLFEFTSKE
+3568 SKE
-3577 EYSSEH
+3577 DAAK
-3583 IIEKLTPLF
+3583 ILTPLY
-3592 LPFMNAKYWSLKSS
+3592 LPVINGNGWSLELS
-3606 NDLLFVDSLR
+3606 NNLVFVDSSR
-3616 YYSRDPSNFNFNGT
+3616 YKKRDPKNFNLT
-3630 RYSLFKIP
+3630 SCQYSLFQIP
-3638 TITNHVNKPRY
+3638 PLTGTSQPFRNQPLSHSRFDSSFSLN
-3649 KLLDPYCDEKAFCLS
+3649 EKTFCLS
-3664 LPNEV
+3664 LPSEI
-3669 RPQALSFCVQEKAVS
+3669 RPQALSLCVQE
-3684 TRSLENSNNIV
+3684 TRLDVGRNSDASNNMVLACMNQSKKLVEDFRQILPYMWREHV
-3695 KAFVSKSQ
+3695 ERNSTAPTQFIEAFVSIIKT
-3703 GLVDLFK
+3703 LNFEV
-3710 QFLPNVWNHHIGID
+3710 ID
-3724 TSASENFI
+3724 
-3732 EDFVAIVKGLCIKV
+3732 
-3746 INGLKAKVILDGK
+3746 GLKAQVILDGN
-3759 CIGTLNSPSYVL
+3759 CIGTLTAPSFVL
-3771 EKREGRL
+3771 EGESQP
-3778 YTLFVDEAE
+3778 YTLYIDNAE
-3787 TGDNRF
+3787 TGDYYF
-3793 WEEFSKTLLME
+3793 WSEL
-3804 IASLNSKD
+3804 SL
-3812 TNPTTH
+3812 
-3818 FKMIEPIINFFQIR
+3818 
-3832 DQLGLKR
+3832 
-3839 FGESYKIEF
+3839 
-3848 TMINDEE
+3848 
-3855 KEGDDSLLPQLGEV
+3855 SLLLKIAKLLKVVKLKAYFQMIKPIESILQVNNTSALERLAGIYRVEFLSTRRVHEQEIEDDNCFDPKLGKQ
-3869 VPNELLAQIDNKSN
+3869 VPEELVNRSDNVIN
-3883 NIFRPQEWVAYEEPS
+3883 NIFRPQEWVAYEVSEEYFIWAIVLYS
-3898 THYAWALVLQIID
+3898 TGTQSESELP
-3911 DGSKY
+3911 KY
-3916 LIMTDENDKQGI
+3916 TIVTEEGDENGI
-3928 KVSVSN
+3928 EVSIVD
-3934 LSKIVSSSEE
+3934 LYKIVSSIEE
-3944 TQSDD
+3944 MEAVEGDQSLVPIDED
-3949 DQVVSSTD
+3949 SATAQVKQVK
-3957 AAALDTEDT
+3957 DTHSV
-3966 QLILVTKKKVFED
+3966 LS
-3979 LKKIL
+3979 LKKSVCKDL
-3984 RIENEDDKKKELEEL
+3984 RRIWKLKDEHEKRKALKRLYVKYHPDKVGPEFKDVYEEVFK
-3999 YSRYDLSDS
+3999 
-4008 SQGEIA
+4008 
-4014 TFLKVQIDRVNSGQ
+4014 FLMRQIDR
-4028 SLEIPE
+4028 LENNLPLE
-4034 DTKKP
+4034 DPDKASEESVKVSMPRTP
-4039 ILQSQFV
+4039 HWTTQFSQWDTYV
-4046 FKHSAVCSHRI
+4046 PKYRPRSTAYSRQRTDSSADYPHR
-4057 KHDVEEE
+4057 
-4064 GDGNIYPGSL
+4064 S
-4074 MPLSPEVRNWLQ
+4074 
-4086 QVTGTTLHILT
+4086 
-4097 KISSMTLA
+4097 
-4105 GPDVSYLELGNEVLK
+4105 
-4120 AWLDIDRSIS
+4120 
-4130 IIYQPGEW
+4130 YQPETNENEAERWLKQAWTDCKAMRLLRSYGTMQSGSQDS
-4138 VGYKYCEQKFVWAII
+4138 VVCQII
-4153 VDKIENDTSKQYLI
+4153 
-4167 SISEDERKVVSAL
+4167 
-4180 DLYKIILPSFK
+4180 F
-4191 DPLTVASVECVPSS
+4191 
-4205 FKCSSLDKQCQLRLE
+4205 
-4220 KAKYWLRQ
+4220 
-4228 AQIDFAA
+4228 
-4235 MKLFERSMNWMDIQK
+4235 M
-4250 WQVLFFAHEVVRKS
+4250 AHEVIEKS
-4264 LNARLSA
+4264 LKAGMYKLCGLNPGYLTSHEILCHARSICSLEAGNRTNVPIVHIAEWIAHFYLDSRFPNRHSDYSA
-4271 FIGLIPI
+4271 P
-4278 NQELCCLAETICI
+4278 
-4291 VNPDECFLS
+4291 
-4300 IDRDQKLSL
+4300 
-4309 VDVATKIIEISSKE
+4309 VDVYSQEHAMRAA
-4323 VTTSDAQLAVKYAE
+4323 DYAE
-4337 IVWRFICRVLTFE
+4337 MVIEFINDII
-4350 EGML
+4350 